1 MYIVD
6 ILNTNIEHNIGTY
19 IISILHDFNYSCF

>member
-6 ILNTNIEHNIGTY
+6 ILNTNIEHVGTY
-19 IISILHDFNYSCF
+19 IISILHDFNYFCF